1 MVPRTA
7 AGRGSRIARAVMG
20 QPSVNEQTRYRLEDG
35 KPCVDVRIASL
46 DHLFDNRDPAPFR
59 ERDLDP
65 ALVEYL
71 LAIGHDVI
79 ARDGFRVVF
88 WLERMCQ
95 PGVIESAYRAH
106 FEYALVRLERRRR
119 RARRGG
125 QIALVFG
132 AGLIIAL
139 MALSQLAVQ
148 TVPGSLGTAL
158 REGLVISSWVVLW
171 RPVELLVYDW
181 IPVWDER
188 RIMRRLLAAVVDV
201 RAGRGPDIK
210 PMVTPPVAA
219 ATG

>member
-1 MVPRTA
+1 
-7 AGRGSRIARAVMG
+7 MG
-20 QPSVNEQTRYRLEDG
+20 QPSVNEHPRYRREDG

-71 LAIGHDVI
+71 HGIGHDATV
-79 ARDGFRVVF
+79 RNGFRNVF
-88 WLERMCQ
+88 WLERTCQ

-106 FEYALVRLERRRR
+106 FECALDRLDRRRR
-119 RARRGG
+119 RARRAG
-125 QIALVFG
+125 QIALLLG
-132 AGLIIAL
+132 AGLIIVL

-148 TVPGSLGTAL
+148 TVPGSLGAAL

-171 RPVELLVYDW
+171 RPVELLIYDW

-188 RIMRRLLAAVVDV
+188 RIMRRLLAAPIDV
-201 RAGRGPDIK
+201 RAGCGPDVK
-210 PMVTPPVAA
+210 PIVSAPAAA

>member
-1 MVPRTA
+1 
-7 AGRGSRIARAVMG
+7 MG

-71 LAIGHDVI
+71 HGIGHDVL
-79 ARDGFRVVF
+79 ARDGFRIVF
-88 WLERMCQ
+88 WLERTCQ
-95 PGVIESAYRAH
+95 PGVIEAAYRAH
-106 FEYALVRLERRRR
+106 FEWALARLDRRRR
-119 RARRGG
+119 RARRAG
-125 QIALVFG
+125 QIALLFG

-139 MALSQLAVQ
+139 MSLSQLAVQ
-148 TVPGSLGTAL
+148 TVPGSLGAAL

-171 RPVELLVYDW
+171 RPVELLIYDW

-188 RIMRRLLAAVVDV
+188 RIMRRLLAAAIEV
-201 RAGRGPDIK
+201 RPGHGPDVK
-210 PMVTPPVAA
+210 PVVSPPVAA

>member
-1 MVPRTA
+1 
-7 AGRGSRIARAVMG
+7 MG
-20 QPSVNEQTRYRLEDG
+20 QPSVNEHPRYRLEDG

-71 LAIGHDVI
+71 LAISHDVM
-79 ARDGFRVVF
+79 ASDGFRIVF
-88 WLERMCQ
+88 WLERVCQ

-106 FEYALVRLERRRR
+106 FEWALARLDRRRR
-119 RARRGG
+119 RARRAG
-125 QIALVFG
+125 QIALLVG
-132 AGLIIAL
+132 AVLIIAL
-139 MALSQLAVQ
+139 MSLSQLAVQ

-171 RPVELLVYDW
+171 RPVELLIYDW

-188 RIMRRLLAAVVDV
+188 RIMRRLLAAPIEV
-201 RAGRGPDIK
+201 RAGHGPDAK
-210 PMVTPPVAA
+210 PVAGPPVAVA
-219 ATG
+219 G

>member
-1 MVPRTA
+1 
-7 AGRGSRIARAVMG
+7 MG
-20 QPSVNEQTRYRLEDG
+20 QPSVNEHPRYRLEDG

-71 LAIGHDVI
+71 VAIGHDAT
-79 ARDGFRVVF
+79 ARDGFRIVF
-88 WLERMCQ
+88 WLERTCQ

-106 FEYALVRLERRRR
+106 FEHALDRLDRRRR
-119 RARRGG
+119 RARRAG
-125 QIALVFG
+125 QIALLVG
-132 AGLIIAL
+132 AVLIIAL
-139 MALSQLAVQ
+139 MSLSQLVVQ

-171 RPVELLVYDW
+171 RPVELLIYDW

-188 RIMRRLLAAVVDV
+188 RIMRRLLAAPIEV
-201 RAGRGPDIK
+201 RAGHGPDVK
-210 PMVTPPVAA
+210 PIVGPPVAVA
-219 ATG
+219 G

>member
-1 MVPRTA
+1 M
-7 AGRGSRIARAVMG
+7 GRS
-20 QPSVNEQTRYRLEDG
+20 SVNEHPRYRLEDG

-71 LAIGHDVI
+71 VGISHDVTT
-79 ARDGFRVVF
+79 RDGFRIVF
-88 WLERMCQ
+88 WLERTCQ

-106 FEYALVRLERRRR
+106 FEYALGRLEHRRR
-119 RARRGG
+119 RARRAG
-125 QIALVFG
+125 QIALLFG
-132 AGLIIAL
+132 AGLIVLL
-139 MALSQLAVQ
+139 MSLSQLAVQ
-148 TVPGSLGTAL
+148 AVPGSLGAAL

-171 RPVELLVYDW
+171 RPVELLIYDW

-188 RIMRRLLAAVVDV
+188 RIMRRLLAAPIEV
-201 RAGRGPDIK
+201 RAGHGPDVK
-210 PMVTPPVAA
+210 PIVSPPAVV